1 MLHDLITFS
10 QNILLD
16 TTFKAK
22 LGDFGFA
29 LDIPENHSGRT
40 LVSAPLIARTEGYFA
55 PELIGG
61 KISSKSDV
69 YSFGVVRNSII
80 CIVKDD
86 NKCTILYIGYS
97 GNLFRT
103 KGL

>member
-1 MLHDLITFS
+1 M
-10 QNILLD
+10 
-16 TTFKAK
+16 
-22 LGDFGFA
+22 
-29 LDIPENHSGRT
+29 
-40 LVSAPLIARTEGYFA
+40 RTEGYFA

-86 NKCTILYIGYS
+86 NK
-97 GNLFRT
+97 NVLFICIYRLFWKPFQDKRLMT
-103 KGL
+103 KHEKTQNW

>member
-40 LVSAPLIARTEGYFA
+40 LVSAPLIVCTEGYFA

-86 NKCTILYIGYS
+86 N
-97 GNLFRT
+97 
-103 KGL
+103 